1 MDGDHHLRMQLQS
14 NLGTIHIPQVLLHHH
29 LYRRVRI
36 RFSYLAHNI
45 IMSSLPGAG
54 PGAGGKQLAFHEK
67 LDSQQ
72 AA

>member
-14 NLGTIHIPQVLLHHH
+14 NLGTIHIPQVLLLHH
-29 LYRRVRI
+29 LNRKGQNKV
-36 RFSYLAHNI
+36 FNLAHNI
-45 IMSSLPGAG
+45 FTSSLPGAG
-54 PGAGGKQLAFHEK
+54 PGAGGKQFAFHEK